1 MKVVFTRSLPPAE
14 VPAVDPPQRPTSIS
28 PCSLSSASSTATV
41 PRAFCVGIAR
51 VSASTARSGCMPRIL
66 LPWSALRS
74 TNGPSGRSPHLPFER
89 YPAQGPPADLLEQG
103 HPQGARRQ
111 PPLPH
116 EIQPLLPPKPQAL
129 RCHGLHRR
137 ASTIPPTKRRA
148 RHPSCGT
155 PLATATGC
163 THRAHDPPLGRATA
177 PPGSAAPTS
186 CASLRCLRH
195 HLRAKIPLSAP
206 RPSSMGAPPPHGPAS
221 SQNPTAPI
229 TRAAA
234 LARQVSG

>member
-1 MKVVFTRSLPPAE
+1 MTPASSTSPSVISRKWHRRSASACL
-14 VPAVDPPQRPTSIS
+14 